1 MPHTGGPQA
10 VRQAAPL
17 ERRSPGSFFLTV
29 SRVFWYNFPVPANLP
44 PEYHRIEAELRTART
59 SEEKIDIYERLI
71 AVIPHHKGT
80 DKLIAMYR
88 QKIAKARDEGE
99 RHASTAKH
107 TPTHKIEKTGAGQ
120 VVLVG
125 PPNAGKSSLVKA
137 LTGAEVE
144 VAEYPFTTRLPGPF
158 MMPFENVKVQLV
170 DAPPVTGE
178 LMETWF
184 PEMVKMA
191 DAVLLVADL
200 SDPDAAA
207 VLDGIVGRLKERKVE
222 LVRADTDVPPPYFP
236 FRKRTILA
244 ANKIDV
250 EGAAKALEDLGVL
263 LEGPFERLA
272 VSAASGRGLETL
284 RRAVFGLLRVVRV
297 YSKIPGKKAE
307 KDAPFALRVGSTVMD
322 MAKAVHKDFAEKLQ
336 YARVWNASGLDGL
349 RVNRDYVLADE
360 DVVELHI

>member
-1 MPHTGGPQA
+1 M
-10 VRQAAPL
+10 
-17 ERRSPGSFFLTV
+17 
-29 SRVFWYNFPVPANLP
+29 PANLP

-59 SEEKIDIYERLI
+59 AEEKIDIYERLI

-88 QKIAKARDEGE
+88 QKIAKAREEGE
-99 RHASTAKH
+99 RQASTAKH
-107 TPTHKIEKTGAGQ
+107 APTYMIERTGAGQ
-120 VVLVG
+120 VVLAG

-137 LTGAEVE
+137 LTGAAVE
-144 VAEYPFTTRLPGPF
+144 VADYPFTTRQPAPF

-170 DAPPVTGE
+170 DTPPVTGE

-184 PEMVKMA
+184 PETVKMA

-207 VLDGIVGRLKERKVE
+207 FLDGIAGRLRERKVE

-236 FRKRTILA
+236 FRKRTLLA
-244 ANKIDV
+244 ANKIDL
-250 EGAAKALEDLGVL
+250 EGSPRAFEELDAL
-263 LEGPFERLA
+263 LEGPYERLA
-272 VSAASGRGLETL
+272 VSAGTGRGLEPL

-307 KDAPFALRVGSTVMD
+307 KNSPFTLRVGSTVMD

-336 YARVWNASGLDGL
+336 YARVWNAGGLDGL

>member
-1 MPHTGGPQA
+1 
-10 VRQAAPL
+10 
-17 ERRSPGSFFLTV
+17 
-29 SRVFWYNFPVPANLP
+29 VPANLP
-44 PEYHRIEAELRTART
+44 PEYHKIEAELRTART
-59 SEEKIDIYERLI
+59 PEEKIDIYERLI

-88 QKIAKARDEGE
+88 QKIAKSREDSEHRQA
-99 RHASTAKH
+99 TAKH
-107 TPTHKIEKTGAGQ
+107 APTYKVERSGAGQ

-137 LTGAEVE
+137 LTGADPEI
-144 VAEYPFTTRLPGPF
+144 ADYPFTTRFPAPY
-158 MMPFENVKVQLV
+158 MMPFGNVKVQLI
-170 DAPPVTGE
+170 DTPPVTGE
-178 LMETWF
+178 LMESWF

-200 SDPDAAA
+200 TDPDAAA
-207 VLDGIVGRLKERKVE
+207 VLEGILERLRERKVE
-222 LVRADTDVPPPYFP
+222 LVRADAEVPPPLFP
-236 FRKRTILA
+236 FRKRAVLA
-244 ANKIDV
+244 GNKI
-250 EGAAKALEDLGVL
+250 ELSGSAEAYEELRVL
-263 LEGPFERLA
+263 LDGPFDRLA
-272 VSAASGRGLETL
+272 VSAASGHGLEDL

-307 KDAPFALRVGSTVMD
+307 KDAPFTLRIGSTVMD
-322 MAKAVHKDFAEKLQ
+322 MAKAVHKDFADKLQ

>member
-1 MPHTGGPQA
+1 M
-10 VRQAAPL
+10 
-17 ERRSPGSFFLTV
+17 
-29 SRVFWYNFPVPANLP
+29 PANLP

-59 SEEKIDIYERLI
+59 PEEKIDIYERLI

-88 QKIAKARDEGE
+88 QKIAKAREEGDK
-99 RHASTAKH
+99 RQATAKH
-107 TPTHKIEKTGAGQ
+107 APTYKVEKSGAGQ

-125 PPNAGKSSLVKA
+125 PPNAGKSSLIKA
-137 LTGAEVE
+137 LTGADPE
-144 VAEYPFTTRLPGPF
+144 VAVYPFTTRSPSPY
-158 MMPFENVKVQLV
+158 MMPFENVKVQLI
-170 DAPPVTGE
+170 DTPPVTGE

-200 SDPDAAA
+200 ADAEAAA
-207 VLDGIVGRLKERKVE
+207 VLDGILRRLKERKVE

-236 FRKRTILA
+236 FRKKTVLA
-244 ANKIDV
+244 ANKLDV
-250 EGAAKALEDLGVL
+250 EGAARAFDDLGVL

-307 KDAPFALRVGSTVMD
+307 KDSPFTLRVGSTVLD
-322 MAKAVHKDFAEKLQ
+322 MAKAVHKDFSEKLQ
-336 YARVWNASGLDGL
+336 YARVWNAAGFDGL
-349 RVNRDYVLADE
+349 RVNRDHVLADE

>member
-1 MPHTGGPQA
+1 M
-10 VRQAAPL
+10 
-17 ERRSPGSFFLTV
+17 
-29 SRVFWYNFPVPANLP
+29 PANLP

-59 SEEKIDIYERLI
+59 PEEKIDIYERLI

-80 DKLIAMYR
+80 DKIIAMYR
-88 QKIAKARDEGE
+88 QKIAKAREDGE
-99 RHASTAKH
+99 RRQATAKH
-107 TPTHKIEKTGAGQ
+107 APTYKVERSGAGQ

-137 LTGAEVE
+137 LTDASPEI
-144 VAEYPFTTRLPGPF
+144 ADYPFTTRSPAPY
-158 MMPFENVKVQLV
+158 MMPFENVKIQLV

-178 LMETWF
+178 LMESWF

-200 SDPDAAA
+200 TDPDAAA
-207 VLDGIVGRLKERKVE
+207 VLDGIQGRLRERKVE
-222 LVRADTDVPPPYFP
+222 LVRADADIPSPYFP
-236 FRKRTILA
+236 FRKRTVLA
-244 ANKIDV
+244 ANKVDT
-250 EGAAKALEDLGVL
+250 EGAPRAFEELGQL
-263 LEGPFERLA
+263 LDGPYERIA

-307 KDAPFALRVGSTVMD
+307 KDSPFALRVGSTVMD
-322 MAKAVHKDFAEKLQ
+322 MAKAVHKDFSEKLQ